1 MQRSLST
8 LSEHIPSARPMMQP
22 LRTGKNDDVL
32 AQSRRAAEMF
42 SSHRVHRE
50 DRGEETVLT
59 TIPNANCTRR
69 TSGQAALSH
78 KDDVLAQS
86 RGAAETFSSHR
97 VHREHRGLLPTTP
110 NSPQGNNKLLADKC
124 MCPGN
129 RIISAAAVLSVA
141 KTRVAQ
147 RPNNGIFVSLCLCGK
162 SKSNVAP
169 SRLRGQPSSSAISA
183 ALRATPPQRP
193 LNISESSVPSVAKTP
208 IAQRPGSR
216 PGFTLIELLTVMTIL
231 IIAGAIAVPSLIDAF
246 QTNSLTQAANVVSAY
261 IAEGHNLALKTH
273 QQVAVVF
280 YEETAAGIS
289 ASGLPTT
296 VYPHGGETA
305 VALAIAPA
313 GQPEN
318 GTSSVPLY
326 FEPYIAQPVDYLP
339 KGVYLGTLNDG
350 STTLTTAAAQNSSAS
365 GPRCIVFDASGHMV
379 IRSYL
384 AETANPDGAG
394 AADYIDWNLT
404 PGTDNTSSPGVVLT
418 IPTANSTAPSAS
430 NTEIMVVN
438 SYTGN
443 LIR

>member
-1 MQRSLST
+1 
-8 LSEHIPSARPMMQP
+8 MMQP

-32 AQSRRAAEMF
+32 AQSRR
-42 SSHRVHRE
+42 
-50 DRGEETVLT
+50 
-59 TIPNANCTRR
+59 
-69 TSGQAALSH
+69 
-78 KDDVLAQS
+78 
-86 RGAAETFSSHR
+86 AAETFSSHR

-110 NSPQGNNKLLADKC
+110 NSPQGNNKLLADTC

-129 RIISAAAVLSVA
+129 R
-141 KTRVAQ
+141 
-147 RPNNGIFVSLCLCGK
+147 
-162 SKSNVAP
+162 
-169 SRLRGQPSSSAISA
+169 
-183 ALRATPPQRP
+183 
-193 LNISESSVPSVAKTP
+193 NISESSVPSVAKTP
-208 IAQRPGSR
+208 VAPRPGSR
-216 PGFTLIELLTVMTIL
+216 RGFTLIELLTVMTIL

-246 QTNSLTQAANVVSAY
+246 QTNSLTQASNVVSAY

-350 STTLTTAAAQNSSAS
+350 STTLTTAAAQNSAAT
-365 GPRCIVFDASGHMV
+365 GARCIVFDASGHMV

-384 AETANPDGAG
+384 AAAANPDGA
-394 AADYIDWNLT
+394 ADYKDWNF
-404 PGTDNTSSPGVVLT
+404 GTGNGITTSSPGVVVT
-418 IPTANSTAPSAS
+418 IPSTNSTAPSAS